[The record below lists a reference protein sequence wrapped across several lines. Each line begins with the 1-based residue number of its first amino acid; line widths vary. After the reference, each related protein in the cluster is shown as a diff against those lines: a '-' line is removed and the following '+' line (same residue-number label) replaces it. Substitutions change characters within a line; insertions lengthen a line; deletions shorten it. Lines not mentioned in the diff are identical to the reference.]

1 MVLENSETPKTK
13 VYKIF
18 RDGYIAG
25 RALGNPR
32 YEFDITSEQSCIYC
46 FENWKNKHIAEEN
59 MATDEQV
66 VKAINDIL
74 KILQPIKDTYDKQ
87 VEEKMHN
94 RICMTMDEPSVWLT
108 KKEFDD
114 LQHFRDTAIG
124 LWCIDKNPNEVDIE
138 WIRRNSFQLKEPK
151 KCECGKILDTNNNQE
166 VEAGMCQACLDNY
179 QK

>member
-1 MVLENSETPKTK
+1 MEEKMVLENSETPKTK

-74 KILQPIKDTYDKQ
+74 KILQPLKDQYDKKGSETLKITCERCAGDGTRNATGEKCDWCNGHGWYWRETKSGYCGCGRKFDTNDNQQ
-87 VEEKMHN
+87 VEAK
-94 RICMTMDEPSVWLT
+94 
-108 KKEFDD
+108 
-114 LQHFRDTAIG
+114 
-124 LWCIDKNPNEVDIE
+124 
-138 WIRRNSFQLKEPK
+138 
-151 KCECGKILDTNNNQE
+151 
-166 VEAGMCQACLDNY
+166 MCQTCLDSA
-179 QK
+179 Q